1 MNRTLL
7 DNKYEKLEPLG
18 TGGSGTVW
26 KARNVSDDYY
36 CAIKIL
42 SEPVK
47 NENDVAYQALE
58 REFRLIRRAGSFGHP
73 GIPQLYGIGI
83 CNREAYIEMSY
94 YKGDSI
100 YEILKKETI
109 LPFGEIV
116 SMFKDILG
124 TMAYLHVDIYKDLMN
139 AEEDHL
145 QADLAHGG
153 QYILRPEDVQRLISK
168 YSICHNDLHS
178 KQFIRNHYNGNYVL
192 LDYGLALQGK
202 EAVRKTLINAGTPGY
217 SAPEKL
223 RGRVPDTRTDVFA
236 LGALMYECL
245 TGDVPFPDDNH
256 EEKYAPI
263 EEKRSAAF
271 SAKFPGRAITPEF
284 LCPRWLQEIVLKCL
298 SFDPN
303 KRYPHAKALLI
314 DFEARLKEY
323 TTKKEDGRTGLEQD
337 IIVRQNQLLESKDRR
352 IASQQELINDNEQQI
367 AKLDDVIKKAKAEMQ
382 SSINKY
388 EKLSRKQAIT
398 KRSRN
403 IGWVIAFI
411 VSCALAFNLFSCSYG
426 SPADSEDAGRL
437 MSQISSLSDS
447 LSFFREGY
455 NSKERALAEAKRL
468 QASLE
473 QNVRELQGRLVTI
486 SNDHDIETRQL
497 RDSLLKAERDFAEA
511 QRRNAELERQV
522 AAPSSGSR
530 SASASTSVVISR
542 SNNGTVSIN
551 NGTINN
557 ENLAL
562 RRELENCRVVI
573 DSLSAAVSR
582 YKSELLNAA
591 RNL

>member
-1 MNRTLL
+1 MNRSLV

-47 NENDVAYQALE
+47 NENDVAYQALV
-58 REFRLIRRAGSFGHP
+58 REFQLIRRAGSFGHP

-153 QYILRPEDVQRLISK
+153 RYILKPEDVQRLISK

-178 KQFIRNHYNGNYVL
+178 KQFIRNHYSGNYVL

-223 RGRVPDTRTDVFA
+223 RGKVPDTRTDVFA

-263 EEKRSAAF
+263 EEKRSAVF
-271 SAKFPGRAITPEF
+271 SAKFPGRAITPEY

-323 TTKKEDGRTGLEQD
+323 TTKREDGRTGLEQD
-337 IIVRQNQLLESKDRR
+337 TIARQNQLLESKDRR
-352 IASQQELINDNEQQI
+352 IASQQELIADNEQQI
-367 AKLDDVIKKAKAEMQ
+367 AKLDEFIKKAKAELQ
-382 SSINKY
+382 ASANKY
-388 EKLSRKQAIT
+388 EQLSGKQART
-398 KRSRN
+398 RRSRN
-403 IGWVIAFI
+403 VGWALAII
-411 VSCALAFNLFSCSYG
+411 VACVLAFNLFSCSHD
-426 SPADSEDAGRL
+426 SPADPKDIGRL
-437 MSQISSLSDS
+437 TSRITSLSDS

-455 NSKERALAEAKRL
+455 NSRERAMAEAKRL
-468 QASLE
+468 QATLE
-473 QNVRELQGRLVTI
+473 QNVRELQGRLATI
-486 SNDHDIETRQL
+486 SSDHDVETRQL
-497 RDSLLKAERDFAEA
+497 RDSLLKAERDLEKA
-511 QRRNAELERQV
+511 QGRITELERKV
-522 AAPSSGSR
+522 AAPSGSR
-530 SASASTSVVISR
+530 TAAASTSVVISR
-542 SNNGTVSIN
+542 SNNGTVKIN

-562 RRELENCRVVI
+562 RRELESCRVTI
-573 DSLSAAVSR
+573 DSLNAAVSR
-582 YKSELLNAA
+582 YKAELLNAA
-591 RNL
+591 RSL